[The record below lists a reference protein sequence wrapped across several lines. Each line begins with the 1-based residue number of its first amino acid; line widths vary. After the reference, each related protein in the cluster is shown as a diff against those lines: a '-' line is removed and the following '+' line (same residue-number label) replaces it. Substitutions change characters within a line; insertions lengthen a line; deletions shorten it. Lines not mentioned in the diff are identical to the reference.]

1 MLAKG
6 KQFYYLS
13 GHQLLAIR
21 MSKNTK
27 VSGARAMEQIHIR
40 YFHPEDLQRVIFINR
55 NCLPENYPG
64 LFFMSIYES
73 FPRAFIVAEDIETNL
88 IIGYVMGRVE
98 RGFSSLK
105 SYKLTKKGHIVSIA
119 VMEEYRR
126 KGIAQRLMEEA
137 LHGFREYEASES
149 FLEVRESNIEA
160 VNLYE
165 KLGYV
170 KKKILPGYYR
180 DGEDALLFTC
190 PL

>member
-1 MLAKG
+1 
-6 KQFYYLS
+6 
-13 GHQLLAIR
+13 
-21 MSKNTK
+21 
-27 VSGARAMEQIHIR
+27 MEQIHIR
-40 YFHPEDLQRVIFINR
+40 YFQPEDLQRVIYINR
-55 NCLPENYPG
+55 TCLPENYPG

-73 FPRAFIVAEDIETNL
+73 APKTFIVAVDEGSGEIV
-88 IIGYVMGRVE
+88 GYVMGRVE

-119 VMEEYRR
+119 VIGEYRR
-126 KGIAQRLMEEA
+126 KGIATRLLEEA
-137 LHGFREYEASES
+137 LNGFREYEATES

-165 KLGYV
+165 KLGYE